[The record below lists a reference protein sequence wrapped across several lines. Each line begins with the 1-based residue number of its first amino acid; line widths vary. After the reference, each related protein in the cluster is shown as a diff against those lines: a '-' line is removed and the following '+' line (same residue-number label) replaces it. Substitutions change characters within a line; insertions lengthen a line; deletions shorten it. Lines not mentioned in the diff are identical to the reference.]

1 MLALTGEAG
10 PLLSALALASAR
22 MLGLL
27 LILPLST
34 RLGLTGLL
42 RGGVALAL
50 ALPVAPAL
58 LPLLLASPVGGAR
71 LLLLGTKE
79 AFVGLVL
86 GILFA
91 VPFWTAE
98 AAGELIDQQ
107 RGSTGAVLPD
117 PSQDAQTGITG
128 TLLVLTLITI
138 FFLND
143 GMRMLVDAV
152 YDSYRVWPAL
162 EAAPRL
168 AGLATAGGVTAGGV
182 TAGGVTAGG
191 VTAGGGAGNAALLM
205 LGVFDRVL
213 ASGFL
218 LASPLLVAMLL
229 VELALALVSRF
240 APQLNVFD
248 LAMSLKGLVHVV
260 GLPLYAVF
268 LIGYLRDGL
277 APLTAF
283 VDQLHRLAGD

>member
-1 MLALTGEAG
+1 MTPQVMLALIGQAG
-10 PLLSALALASAR
+10 PLLAAMALASAR

-50 ALPVAPAL
+50 PVAPAL
-58 LPLLLASPVGGAR
+58 LGPLLAAPASGVR

-86 GILFA
+86 GIVFA
-91 VPFWTAE
+91 VPFWAAE
-98 AAGELIDQQ
+98 AAGELVDQQ
-107 RGSTGAVLPD
+107 RGSRGAVLPD

-168 AGLATAGGVTAGGV
+168 AGLAMAAGG
-182 TAGGVTAGG
+182 
-191 VTAGGGAGNAALLM
+191 AGGGTGNAALLM
-205 LGVFDRVL
+205 LRIFDRVL

-218 LASPLLVAMLL
+218 LASPLLGAMIL

-248 LAMSLKGLVHVV
+248 LAMSLKGLVYVV

-277 APLTAF
+277 GPLASF
-283 VDQLHRLAGD
+283 ADQLHQLAGD

>member
-168 AGLATAGGVTAGGV
+168 AGLATAGGVTAGG
-182 TAGGVTAGG
+182 
-191 VTAGGGAGNAALLM
+191 GAGNAALLM

>member
-1 MLALTGEAG
+1 MLALTGDVG
-10 PLLSALALASAR
+10 PLLSAMALATAR

-50 ALPVAPAL
+50 ALPVAPSL
-58 LPLLLASPVGGAR
+58 LPRMLASPVGGAR

-91 VPFWTAE
+91 VPFWAAE

-107 RGSTGAVLPD
+107 RGSQGAVLPD

-152 YDSYRVWPAL
+152 YDSYQVWPAL
-162 EAAPRL
+162 DAAPRL
-168 AGLATAGGVTAGGV
+168 AGLGAADAGIGGS
-182 TAGGVTAGG
+182 
-191 VTAGGGAGNAALLM
+191 GGGSGGNAALLM
-205 LGVFDRVL
+205 LGIFDRIL

-268 LIGYLRDGL
+268 LIGYLRGSL
-277 APLTAF
+277 APLVGFA
-283 VDQLHRLAGD
+283 DQMRRLAGE

>member
-182 TAGGVTAGG
+182 TAGG
-191 VTAGGGAGNAALLM
+191 GAGNAALLM

>member
-10 PLLSALALASAR
+10 PLLAALALATAR

-58 LPLLLASPVGGAR
+58 LGPLLAAPVGGAR

-86 GILFA
+86 GIVFA
-91 VPFWTAE
+91 VPFWAAE

-107 RGSTGAVLPD
+107 RGSKGAVLPD

-138 FFLND
+138 FFLHD
-143 GMRMLVDAV
+143 GIRMLVDAV

-168 AGLATAGGVTAGGV
+168 AGLAGAGGDIP
-182 TAGGVTAGG
+182 
-191 VTAGGGAGNAALLM
+191 GGGIPGGSTGNAALLM
-205 LGVFDRVL
+205 LGIFDRVL

-260 GLPLYAVF
+260 GLPVYAVF

-277 APLTAF
+277 APLAGL
-283 VDQLHRLAGD
+283 VDQLRQLAGD